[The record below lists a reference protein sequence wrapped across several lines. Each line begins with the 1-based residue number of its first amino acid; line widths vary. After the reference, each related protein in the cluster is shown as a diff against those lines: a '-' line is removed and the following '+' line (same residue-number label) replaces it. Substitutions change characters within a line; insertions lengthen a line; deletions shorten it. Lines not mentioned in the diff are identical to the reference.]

1 MRITEITQPKI
12 SKVAG
17 NSVTID
23 QGNGVTTT
31 VDTKKNPNALNK
43 DPKTGKVGVQKP
55 QNSAMKK
62 NTKTT
67 IKPGDKV
74 DPETLGAN

>member
-1 MRITEITQPKI
+1 MKISEVTQPKI

-17 NSVTID
+17 NQVTID
-23 QGNGVTTT
+23 QGNGVSTT

-43 DPKTGKVGVQKP
+43 DPKTGKIGMQKP
-55 QNSAMKK
+55 NNSAMNK

-67 IKPGDKV
+67 IRPGDKV